1 MAAEPTSPDPEKR
14 YINVEFDDGD
24 SGRIALE
31 DIRFLLSDYPI
42 VGKFDQYRL
51 LHLNRPEL
59 TANLVSKLILS

>member
-42 VGKFDQYRL
+42 VGKL
-51 LHLNRPEL
+51 TNRFYSSFCLPD
-59 TANLVSKLILS
+59 LVRKTLALS